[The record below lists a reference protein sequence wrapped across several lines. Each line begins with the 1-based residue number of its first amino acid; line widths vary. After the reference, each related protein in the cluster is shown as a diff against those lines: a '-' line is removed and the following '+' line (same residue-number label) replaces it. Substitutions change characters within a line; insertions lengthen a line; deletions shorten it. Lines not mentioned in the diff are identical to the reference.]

1 MVQLGNY
8 YLKMYLAVN
17 LFLSTKHQ
25 KSFLR
30 LLLVWIG
37 VLAYNILFAQSNQ
50 LPIPQLPNY
59 NPSISNPLQEIRS
72 SGYNHDEVQRR
83 QLLEVDERIKRN
95 DPMMRKIYYP
105 EPRVTEVKERSR
117 IQYNYP
123 ANSSYGKIHFEKA
136 YKEISDML
144 EGRKPYSLKRAV
156 FLTEYAY
163 DTTLNYAQFERQIAK
178 LVEIIG
184 LEMKQ
189 KNIRHDDNIG
199 KIMAVFRFM
208 ADTVTVN
215 HPALEKRITTY
226 PKTYDFEDFYGMR
239 DYRKMFVSKLIRTG
253 KGQCHSL
260 PLLFLILCQ
269 EINAKAYLSFSPQ
282 HCYVKFEDN
291 NRNLHNIEL
300 TNQMFTT
307 DQFILQ
313 SGYVTSAAI
322 KNKIYMDTLGM
333 ERIINYTLNDLT
345 NNYVKKY
352 GYDDFVLQCAGTVA
366 SNDTTSIH
374 AYMHMANYFNTLG
387 HNVEKQ
393 YQMLKVPREHY
404 FRNDENFRNIVRNAI
419 QYGQLIDNMGYA
431 DMPPE
436 MYSKWLNSLKDESMR
451 QQHIERK
458 QLLTNMIE
466 H

>member
-1 MVQLGNY
+1 MC
-8 YLKMYLAVN
+8 LAIN
-17 LFLSTKHQ
+17 PLQSAKYQ
-25 KSFLR
+25 KSFLKLI
-30 LLLVWIG
+30 LLWIG
-37 VLAYNILFAQSNQ
+37 VLAFNFLFAQSDPRPAIQ
-50 LPIPQLPNY
+50 IPNPTLPNY
-59 NPSISNPLQEIRS
+59 NPPNPLQGIRF
-72 SGYNHDEVQRR
+72 SGYNHEEAQRR
-83 QLLEVDERIKRN
+83 QIQEVDEYIKRN

-105 EPRVTEVKERSR
+105 EPKVTEVKGRSR

-123 ANSSYGKIHFEKA
+123 ANYSYGKIHFDKA
-136 YKEISDML
+136 YKEISDMI

-189 KNIRHDDNIG
+189 KNIRQDDNLG

-208 ADTVTVN
+208 ADTIKVRNPV
-215 HPALEKRITTY
+215 LEKTITTY

-253 KGQCHSL
+253 KGNCHSL
-260 PLLFLILCQ
+260 PLLYLILCQ
-269 EINAKAYLSFSPQ
+269 EINAEAYLSFSPQ

-291 NRNLHNIEL
+291 NGTLHNMEL

-307 DQFILQ
+307 DQFIVQ
-313 SGYVTSAAI
+313 SGYVTSASV

-333 ERIINYTLNDLT
+333 KRIVSHTLNDLA

-352 GYDDFVLQCAGTVA
+352 GYDDFVMQCASTLA
-366 SNDTTSIH
+366 SKDTTSIH
-374 AYMHMANYFNTLG
+374 AYMHIANYYNISTHG
-387 HNVEKQ
+387 VEKQ
-393 YQMLKVPREHY
+393 YEALKVPRELY
-404 FRNDENFRNIVRNAI
+404 FNNDEDFRNIVRNAI
-419 QYGQLIDNMGYA
+419 QYGQLIDNLGYA
-431 DMPPE
+431 EMPPE

-451 QQHIERK
+451 QQHLERK
-458 QLLTNMIE
+458 RILSTMTE
-466 H
+466 F